1 MPRLVARLL
10 SRLALILLVLLA
22 GSVAFLYFAGKSR
35 PLPAIPSTNGE
46 SEDRLEAGRYLTT
59 AGNCYS
65 CHTRPGGEAFAGGVA
80 FHTDFGVIHSTNITP
95 DPETGIGDW
104 SDAEFIRAMHDGIS
118 ADGQHLYPVFPY
130 TSYTNV
136 SEQDVLA
143 IFSYLK
149 TVEPVNY
156 TPPDNDMDF
165 PYGNRRLMRL
175 WNTLFFNG
183 GRFVADPAKSDEV
196 NRGAYLVQ
204 GLGHCGACHSPR
216 NFLGAQ
222 TTGDSLIGGE
232 LIDEV
237 APDKMRPWSAVNLTP
252 ARNGLADWSKDD
264 IVSYLKTGYSKMAVT
279 FGPMNKVILN
289 STQHLSDGDR
299 NAMAAYL
306 TSLPPAGE
314 LATGDIDEDQM
325 AEGRILYDSYCGTCH
340 LPTGLGDK
348 RTGTPMTG
356 SAVVLARDP
365 ASLINSI
372 LYGANAPLSLPIP
385 EDLNIMKAFG
395 DELDDEDV
403 AILATFVRNSWGNKA
418 SRVTAKQVADQ
429 Y

>member
-1 MPRLVARLL
+1 
-10 SRLALILLVLLA
+10 
-22 GSVAFLYFAGKSR
+22 
-35 PLPAIPSTNGE
+35 
-46 SEDRLEAGRYLTT
+46 
-59 AGNCYS
+59 
-65 CHTRPGGEAFAGGVA
+65 
-80 FHTDFGVIHSTNITP
+80 
-95 DPETGIGDW
+95 
-104 SDAEFIRAMHDGIS
+104 MHDGIS
-118 ADGQHLYPVFPY
+118 ANGQHLYPVFPY
-130 TSYTNV
+130 TSYTKT

-156 TPPDNDMDF
+156 TPADNDMNF
-165 PYGNRRLMRL
+165 PYGNRRLMGL
-175 WNTLFFNG
+175 WNMLFFDK

-216 NFLGAQ
+216 NFLGGQ

-232 LIDEV
+232 FIDEV

-252 ARNGLADWSKDD
+252 ARNGLGAWSKGD
-264 IVSYLKTGYSKMAVT
+264 IGSYLKTGYSKMGVT

-289 STQHLSDGDR
+289 STQHLLDGDL

-306 TSLPPAGE
+306 TSLRPAGE
-314 LATGDIDEDQM
+314 LATGDIDEEQM

-340 LPTGLGDK
+340 LPSGLGDK
-348 RTGTPMTG
+348 RTGTPLAG
-356 SAVVLARDP
+356 SAVVMARNP

-372 LYGANAPLSLPIP
+372 LYGAHAPLSLPIP

-395 DELDDEDV
+395 DELDDEDI
-403 AILATFVRNSWGNKA
+403 AILATFIRNSWDNKA
-418 SRVTAKQVADQ
+418 SRVTTGQVEEQ